1 MALMTPSRDPSDPT
15 SVATATFSTKRKGFD
30 PDEVRSFLVA
40 VGGEIER
47 MNERIDEL
55 VDALAAAT
63 EPVTDL
69 SGLDEAAAEAAV
81 GEEAARVLR
90 SAREDARLI
99 VERAEEAA
107 ARHGA
112 DAALAAERVVR
123 EATEAARR
131 ERNEVKARL
140 REMIDEAERHV
151 ERVRMR
157 AERSR
162 ESARIWAMQ
171 AEHAQREVAN
181 EFERA
186 RQAAADVI
194 ASLVPQSLSD
204 DLDEVEP
211 AEATSPVVDDI
222 DESGPVQIPKT
233 VVIDGQAHPDE
244 TEHAGNDDPDNDD
257 GDEGLGGQVVH
268 LFGDHSVVDV
278 DPGAAATDADV
289 DLDVDVSEPSTR
301 DIALV
306 RILPRVIRR
315 AKRTFTDEQKL
326 ILVALDGASVT
337 DVADLIPGPDEHA
350 ATHSSVL
357 RRDLEAAAAA
367 GVDVLGG
374 ELTDDA
380 VDLTEALSVV
390 ATAIAGE
397 IRSRL
402 EAIIA
407 EAAGDNEAIA
417 TSVRAMYRDLRRD
430 VVEPRVTDAV
440 LHAYS
445 AGMIA
450 AAPSGSAWRWIASA
464 GTEPCPE
471 CEDNALAG
479 LVEAGAPFPTGHL
492 APPAHLG
499 CRCDLEVNRR

>member
-1 MALMTPSRDPSDPT
+1 MTSTNPSRDPSDPT
-15 SVATATFSTKRKGFD
+15 SVATAQFNSKRKGFD

-47 MNERIDEL
+47 LNLRISEL
-55 VDALAAAT
+55 ADALAAAT

-69 SGLDEAAAEAAV
+69 SGLDAAAAAAAV

-90 SAREDARLI
+90 SAREDAALI

-162 ESARIWAMQ
+162 ESARLWAMQ

-186 RQAAADVI
+186 RQAAVDVI
-194 ASLVPQSLSD
+194 ASLVPQGLSD
-204 DLDEVEP
+204 ELDSIEAAEAEPLVVVDIEESEP
-211 AEATSPVVDDI
+211 ALSSEWVGTDGGERPDDAERRDSDDR
-222 DESGPVQIPKT
+222 DEDAGDDSG
-233 VVIDGQAHPDE
+233 
-244 TEHAGNDDPDNDD
+244 
-257 GDEGLGGQVVH
+257 GGQVVH
-268 LFGDHSVVDV
+268 LFGGR
-278 DPGAAATDADV
+278 PGSEADV
-289 DLDVDVSEPSTR
+289 VHVGAGDDVVAPGPSAR

-306 RILPRVIRR
+306 QILPRVIRR
-315 AKRTFTDEQKL
+315 AKRTFTDEQKS
-326 ILVALDGASVT
+326 ILAALDGGPVT

-367 GVDVLGG
+367 GADAVGAALG
-374 ELTDDA
+374 DDG

-402 EAIIA
+402 ELIIA
-407 EAAGDNEAIA
+407 DAAGDNEAVA
-417 TSVRAMYRDLRRD
+417 TGVRAMYRSLRRD

-440 LHAYS
+440 FHAYS
-445 AGMIA
+445 AGLLA
-450 AAPSGSAWRWIASA
+450 AASEGTSWRWVPSA
-464 GTEPCPE
+464 GSRPCAE
-471 CEDNALAG
+471 CEDDALAG
-479 LVEAGAPFPTGHL
+479 LIEAGAPFPTGHL
-492 APPAHLG
+492 APPAHPG
-499 CRCDLEVNRR
+499 CRCDLELDRR

>member
-1 MALMTPSRDPSDPT
+1 MTSTNPSRDPSDPT
-15 SVATATFSTKRKGFD
+15 SVAAAQFNSKRKGFD

-47 MNERIDEL
+47 LNLRISEL
-55 VDALAAAT
+55 ADALAAAT
-63 EPVTDL
+63 KPVTDL
-69 SGLDEAAAEAAV
+69 SGLDAATAAAAV

-90 SAREDARLI
+90 SAREDAALI

-112 DAALAAERVVR
+112 DAVLAAERVVR

-162 ESARIWAMQ
+162 ESARLWAMQ

-186 RQAAADVI
+186 RQAAVDVI
-194 ASLVPQSLSD
+194 ASLVPQGLSD
-204 DLDEVEP
+204 ELDSIEAAEAEPLVVVDIEESEP
-211 AEATSPVVDDI
+211 ARSSEWVGTDGGERPDDAERRDSDDH
-222 DESGPVQIPKT
+222 DEDAGDDSG
-233 VVIDGQAHPDE
+233 
-244 TEHAGNDDPDNDD
+244 
-257 GDEGLGGQVVH
+257 GGQVVH
-268 LFGDHSVVDV
+268 LFGGR
-278 DPGAAATDADV
+278 PGSEADV
-289 DLDVDVSEPSTR
+289 VAPGPSAR

-306 RILPRVIRR
+306 QILPRVIRR
-315 AKRTFTDEQKL
+315 AKRTFTDEQKS
-326 ILVALDGASVT
+326 ILAALDGGPVT

-367 GVDVLGG
+367 GA
-374 ELTDDA
+374 DA
-380 VDLTEALSVV
+380 VGAALGADGVSLTEALSVV
-390 ATAIAGE
+390 ATVVAGE
-397 IRSRL
+397 VRSLL
-402 EAIIA
+402 ELIIA
-407 EAAGDNEAIA
+407 DAAGDNEAVA
-417 TSVRAMYRDLRRD
+417 TGVRAMYRSLRRD

-440 LHAYS
+440 FHAYS
-445 AGMIA
+445 AGLLA
-450 AAPSGSAWRWIASA
+450 AASEGTSWRWVPSA
-464 GTEPCPE
+464 GSRPCAE
-471 CEDNALAG
+471 CEDDALAG
-479 LVEAGAPFPTGHL
+479 LIEAGAPFPTGHL
-492 APPAHLG
+492 APPAHPG
-499 CRCDLEVNRR
+499 CRCDLELDRR